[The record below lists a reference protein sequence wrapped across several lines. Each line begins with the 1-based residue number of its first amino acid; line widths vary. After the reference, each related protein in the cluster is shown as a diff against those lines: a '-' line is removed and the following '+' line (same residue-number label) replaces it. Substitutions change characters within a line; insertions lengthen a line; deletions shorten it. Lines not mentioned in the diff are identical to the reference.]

1 MTRRFARWRGLS
13 RGSRGCPSEE
23 GLRNQRTPCT
33 VILSSLLARVLI
45 LRTELAP
52 PGGSVPTYQ
61 YVCTECGDQV
71 EAVQKFTDDPLS
83 VHDTCGGRLR
93 KVFSPVGI
101 VFKGSGFYRTDS
113 RKGSSASTAASSS
126 DSSSSAGD
134 KKTGDGDKGDKKAGE
149 KSSSSSSSASS
160 SSSSSSGSSSSGSSS
175 GSSGEKVA

>member
-1 MTRRFARWRGLS
+1 
-13 RGSRGCPSEE
+13 
-23 GLRNQRTPCT
+23 
-33 VILSSLLARVLI
+33 
-45 LRTELAP
+45 
-52 PGGSVPTYQ
+52 VPTYQ

-134 KKTGDGDKGDKKAGE
+134 KKTGDGDKKAGE
-149 KSSSSSSSASS
+149 KSSSSSSSTSS